1 MNCGGIHHFDLA
13 WCDSCDPAIVTRRA
27 MARRLE
33 LRRQCIVVTIHICQ
47 YTWKMLQRRSI
58 KQLHKQN
65 KSAIC
70 SLHHPRVHKHVGAG
84 SSFKLDERIK
94 NLILL
99 NDPLKW
105 TLVVVLLCWHLRSI
119 SIMKDCPLTLCTEQ
133 GQDSNFSFP
142 HQVYISIKMSQSIVD
157 SKLKNYELLLLFP
170 RCCCQQWEG
179 FVSGL
184 RNVAKYFVSTPSD
197 SRITPDRGQGT
208 LRCA

>member
-33 LRRQCIVVTIHICQ
+33 LRRQCVVVTIHICQ

-70 SLHHPRVHKHVGAG
+70 SLHHPRVHKHAGAG
-84 SSFKLDERIK
+84 SSFKLAEGIK

-105 TLVVVLLCWHLRSI
+105 TLVVVLLCWHLWSI
-119 SIMKDCPLTLCTEQ
+119 SIMKDCPLTLCTEAGTGVGIQ
-133 GQDSNFSFP
+133 LVSPLS
-142 HQVYISIKMSQSIVD
+142 
-157 SKLKNYELLLLFP
+157 LLLSKWVGAL
-170 RCCCQQWEG
+170 
-179 FVSGL
+179 
-184 RNVAKYFVSTPSD
+184 
-197 SRITPDRGQGT
+197 
-208 LRCA
+208 